1 MRSSFYKTR
10 ELTPEEKELDRALDD
25 HREALK
31 DEKQFMAIA
40 VALYFIG
47 LALSVFGSKDSP
59 VEHIGSGLLIC
70 AILAYGIHLALGFR
84 TRKYRYIAKDLLDA
98 YERKKAMPFYQEL
111 TEMFA
116 KKPEVHLHLNDNGS
130 ITVTDK
136 RKKTQGEGGLHG

>member
-1 MRSSFYKTR
+1 MSNFYKKR

-25 HREALK
+25 HRDALK
-31 DEKQFMAIA
+31 DETQTMVVAI
-40 VALYFIG
+40 VIWLIG
-47 LALSVFGSKDSP
+47 ITLTAFSPKDSRIEHMGSNLILLALLVFA
-59 VEHIGSGLLIC
+59 VHI
-70 AILAYGIHLALGFR
+70 ALGFR

-98 YERKKAMPFYQEL
+98 YTRKKAIPFYQEL

-136 RKKTQGEGGLHG
+136 RKKEGQ